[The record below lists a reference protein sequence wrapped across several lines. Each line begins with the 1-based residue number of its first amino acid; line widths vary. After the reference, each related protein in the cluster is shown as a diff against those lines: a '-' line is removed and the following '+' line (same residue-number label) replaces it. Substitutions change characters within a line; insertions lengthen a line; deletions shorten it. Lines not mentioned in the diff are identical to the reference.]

1 MAATPNRRKTKPS
14 AGMVNGFPS
23 SGPRK
28 PTEFGAPGVPPPCGP
43 ITLTE
48 RAMKSESPPA
58 SRTSKRVEWVPI
70 AEKAWL
76 ALNVADQAVS
86 QTPSSSQS
94 QRTWRTPFEE
104 VEAEASNVTIA
115 STWGDVGV
123 KANLATGLPGGGGGG
138 AGASWM
144 ACATTGLVEAR

>member
-28 PTEFGAPGVPPPCGP
+28 PNEFGAPGVPPPCGP
-43 ITLTE
+43 ITITE

-58 SRTSKRVEWVPI
+58 SRTSKRVEWVPV

-86 QTPSSSQS
+86 HTPSSSQS
-94 QRTWRTPFEE
+94 QRAWRTPFDE
-104 VEAEASNVTIA
+104 VEAEASNVTIV
-115 STWGDVGV
+115 STWRDVGGKV
-123 KANLATGLPGGGGGG
+123 KSTEKEGGGGG